1 MKQFENNTIFI
12 LMNNFVFSFNFF
24 NLKISIK
31 SSLKLKII
39 QFITFLD
46 KEEKNYIKII

>member
-12 LMNNFVFSFNFF
+12 LMNNFVFSFNFL
-24 NLKISIK
+24 NYKIIIK
-31 SSLKLKII
+31 TSFKLKII

-46 KEEKNYIKII
+46 KDEKNYSKII